1 MVFRSNLD
9 DNSISFPPW
18 STRPRR
24 TRPVAPTK
32 THLHIDMWIWAM
44 YPYLVRIPLR
54 HTCLVVPTVFFFFP
68 PFKNKYCLI
77 WLGYIFDTFPW
88 YKIWTTKKNP
98 LCCRRQGPQRVVQ
111 SGSIFQW
118 WNQHP
123 LDIDTPAMVLILPP
137 LHRLKSLVCCVCAPA
152 SARLWVCLR
161 HWVWHFDSYSKSLY
175 RTSLFK
181 LTVYH

>member
-54 HTCLVVPTVFFFFP
+54 HTCLVVPTVFFFP
-68 PFKNKYCLI
+68 PLSKINIVWYD
-77 WLGYIFDTFPW
+77 WDTSSILSRDIKFELL
-88 YKIWTTKKNP
+88 KNP
-98 LCCRRQGPQRVVQ
+98 LCRRRQGPQRVVQ

-161 HWVWHFDSYSKSLY
+161 HRVWHFDSYSKSLY

-181 LTVYH
+181 LIVYH

>member
-88 YKIWTTKKNP
+88 YKIWTTKKP
-98 LCCRRQGPQRVVQ
+98 LMSPTARPTTSCPVRLHLPMVKPASTRYRHPRHGADLA
-111 SGSIFQW
+111 STASIKI
-118 WNQHP
+118 
-123 LDIDTPAMVLILPP
+123 LGVL
-137 LHRLKSLVCCVCAPA
+137 RVCA
-152 SARLWVCLR
+152 R
-161 HWVWHFDSYSKSLY
+161 
-175 RTSLFK
+175 
-181 LTVYH
+181 